1 MSRADAIV
9 VLGCRMPEDGRP
21 GGALERRVAHA
32 VELWRRG
39 EAPLLLLSGGGGRQR
54 SEADT
59 MRGLALAAGVSAG
72 ALLLE
77 ERSRNTVEN
86 AVFSAALLCEKER
99 RRVIVVSEAYHLL
112 RARILF
118 KAAGLE
124 IVATSAPPVRLRR
137 DFLMYLRE
145 SVALPRSL
153 LRLALGAKRLR

>member
-32 VELWRRG
+32 AELWRRG

-54 SEADT
+54 SEADA
-59 MRGLALAAGVSAG
+59 MRELAVTAGVP
-72 ALLLE
+72 
-77 ERSRNTVEN
+77 RDTIEN
-86 AVFSAALLCEKER
+86 AVFSAALLREKER
-99 RRVIVVSEAYHLL
+99 QRVIVVSEAYHLL

-118 KAAGLE
+118 RATGLE
-124 IVATSAPPVRLRR
+124 VVAASAPPVRLCR

-153 LRLALGAKRLR
+153 LRLALGGARPK

>member
-9 VLGCRMPEDGRP
+9 VLGCRMPRDGRP

-32 VELWRRG
+32 AELWRRG
-39 EAPLLLLSGGGGRQR
+39 EAPLLLLSGGGGHQR
-54 SEADT
+54 SEADA
-59 MRGLALAAGVSAG
+59 MRELALAEGVPAS

-77 ERSRNTVEN
+77 DRSRDTIEN
-86 AVFSAALLCEKER
+86 AVFSAAVLREKSL

-124 IVATSAPPVRLRR
+124 VVATSAPAVRLRR
-137 DFLMYLRE
+137 DGLMYLRE
-145 SVALPRSL
+145 SLALPRSL
-153 LRLALGAKRLR
+153 LRLARGGARPK